1 MKKTLIMT
9 ILAAMLAW
17 TSASAQFV
25 AGRNG
30 ASGKGGYGPG
40 SGTGYQGSR
49 PKDGT
54 GHGAKAGKK
63 NGSGACDRTGPKGTQ
78 RGPQGKGGRR

>member
-1 MKKTLIMT
+1 MDMKKTVMMT

-17 TSASAQFV
+17 TNASAQFV
-25 AGRNG
+25 AGR
-30 ASGKGGYGPG
+30 GYGPG
-40 SGTGYQGSR
+40 NGAGYQGNG

-54 GHGAKAGKK
+54 GYGAKAGQKK
-63 NGSGACDRTGPKGTQ
+63 GSGTCDGAGPKGTQ